1 MIFQRSILR
10 EKITLTAVIFF
21 TLFTILTVFFLV
33 RSLNDV
39 NQGKI
44 SVDVLLQYLLVVSL
58 GYFPLIMVA
67 TVMIALISTIA
78 RIYKDSEMVVWQTS
92 GASHWAIFRPV
103 WMLVLPMFGFLLFM
117 NAVMLPWTNQKMSA
131 FRTDNVVSQLNL
143 VKSGSFQTTRSG
155 ERTVFVGQVKT
166 GVLPEFEQIFVAQ
179 QQTDKNLTVIA
190 QSAKMQ
196 ESADGRSFLILENG
210 RQYLLEQEKEQVSSM
225 RFGRYGLSLEDLIK
239 VDVGAIKEKPV
250 DQMFTNEL
258 LDKGGAAAMSE
269 LYRRFSDAFM
279 IIPAAIFAVV
289 LGYVRPRSPK
299 TWGVLMGILI
309 LMIYLNVIKIGESN
323 ISRGEWRFSRGLL
336 LVHGGF
342 LTLSLLALWYRFNS
356 WRLPNFSLGSLLQKK
371 QD

>member
-39 NQGKI
+39 NQGNI
-44 SVDVLLQYLLVVSL
+44 SIDVLLQYLLVISL

-92 GASHWAIFRPV
+92 GVSHCAIFRPV

-117 NAVMLPWTNQKMSA
+117 NAVIVPWTNQKMAA
-131 FRTDNVVSQLNL
+131 FRADSAVSQLNL
-143 VKSGSFQTTRSG
+143 VKSGSFQTTKNG

-166 GVLPEFEQIFVAQ
+166 GVLPEFEHIFVAQ
-179 QQTDKNLTVIA
+179 KQENKNLTVIA

-196 ESADGRSFLILENG
+196 DSADGRAFLVLNDG
-210 RQYLLEQEKEQVSSM
+210 RQYLLEEDKGQISSM
-225 RFGRYGLSLEDLIK
+225 RFGRYGVSLEDFVNMNVK
-239 VDVGAIKEKPV
+239 QMQEKPV
-250 DQMFTNEL
+250 NQMFTQAL
-258 LDKGGAAAMSE
+258 VRKGGSEAAAE
-269 LYRRFSDAFM
+269 LYRRLSDAFM

-289 LGYVRPRSPK
+289 LGYVRPRSAR

-323 ISRGEWRFSRGLL
+323 IARGEWRFSQGVL

-342 LTLSLLALWYRFNS
+342 LGLSLLALWYRFNS
-356 WRLPNFSLGSLLQKK
+356 WRLPNFSLSSLLKK
-371 QD
+371 QN

>member
-131 FRTDNVVSQLNL
+131 FPLRGPST
-143 VKSGSFQTTRSG
+143 
-155 ERTVFVGQVKT
+155 
-166 GVLPEFEQIFVAQ
+166 I
-179 QQTDKNLTVIA
+179 
-190 QSAKMQ
+190 
-196 ESADGRSFLILENG
+196 
-210 RQYLLEQEKEQVSSM
+210 
-225 RFGRYGLSLEDLIK
+225 
-239 VDVGAIKEKPV
+239 
-250 DQMFTNEL
+250 
-258 LDKGGAAAMSE
+258 
-269 LYRRFSDAFM
+269 RRFSRRSRLRKNASNR
-279 IIPAAIFAVV
+279 
-289 LGYVRPRSPK
+289 LSVR
-299 TWGVLMGILI
+299 I
-309 LMIYLNVIKIGESN
+309 ESHM
-323 ISRGEWRFSRGLL
+323 RHRR
-336 LVHGGF
+336 
-342 LTLSLLALWYRFNS
+342 LTLQNQSS
-356 WRLPNFSLGSLLQKK
+356 
-371 QD
+371 

>member
-39 NQGKI
+39 NKGNI
-44 SVDVLLQYLLVVSL
+44 SIDVLLQYLLVISL

-117 NAVMLPWTNQKMSA
+117 NAVMVPWTNQKMAA
-131 FRTDNVVSQLNL
+131 FRTDSAISQLNL
-143 VKSGSFQTTRSG
+143 VKSGSFQTTKSG
-155 ERTVFVGQVKT
+155 ERTVFVGTVKT
-166 GVLPEFEQIFVAQ
+166 GVLPEFEHIFVAQ
-179 QQTDKNLTVIA
+179 KRDDKHLTVIA
-190 QSAKMQ
+190 DSAKMQ
-196 ESADGRSFLILENG
+196 ESADGRSFLVLNDG
-210 RQYLLEQEKEQVSSM
+210 RQYLLEADKGQISSM
-225 RFGRYGLSLEDLIK
+225 RFGHYGLSLEDWVNI
-239 VDVGAIKEKPV
+239 DVRKAKEKPI
-250 DQMFTNEL
+250 DQMFTQEL
-258 LDKGGAAAMSE
+258 VQKGGAQAMSE

-289 LGYVRPRSPK
+289 LGYVRPRSAR

-309 LMIYLNVIKIGESN
+309 LMIYLNIIKIGESK
-323 ISRGEWRFSRGLL
+323 IFLGQWQLTQGLL
-336 LVHGGF
+336 GVHGGF
-342 LTLSLLALWYRFNS
+342 LSLSLLALWYRFNS
-356 WRLPNFSLGSLLQKK
+356 WRLPSFALSSWFNKHN
-371 QD
+371 

>member
-39 NQGKI
+39 NQGNI
-44 SVDVLLQYLLVVSL
+44 SIDVLLQYLLVVSL

-117 NAVMLPWTNQKMSA
+117 NAVIVPWTNQKMAA
-131 FRTDNVVSQLNL
+131 FKMDSTINQLNL
-143 VKSGSFQTTRSG
+143 VKSGSFQTTKNG
-155 ERTVFVGQVKT
+155 ERTVFVGQVKV
-166 GVLPEFEQIFVAQ
+166 GVLPEFEHIFVAQ
-179 QQTDKNLTVIA
+179 KHEDKNLTVIA
-190 QSAKMQ
+190 QSAKVQ
-196 ESADGRSFLILENG
+196 DSADGRSFLVLENG
-210 RQYLLEQEKEQVSSM
+210 RQYLLEQDKGQVSSM
-225 RFGRYGLSLEDLIK
+225 RFGRYGLSLDDLVK
-239 VDVGAIKEKPV
+239 VDVSKAKEKPV
-250 DQMFTNEL
+250 DQMFTQEL
-258 LDKGGAAAMSE
+258 ADKGDASAMSE

-289 LGYVRPRSPK
+289 LGYVRPRSAR

-309 LMIYLNVIKIGESN
+309 LMIYLNVIKIGESS
-323 ISRGEWRFSRGLL
+323 ISRGNWRFSQTMLW
-336 LVHGGF
+336 VHGGF
-342 LTLSLLALWYRFNS
+342 LSLSLLALWYRFNS
-356 WRLPNFSLGSLLQKK
+356 WRLPSFSWSGWLRKR
-371 QD
+371 D